1 MYPYDQGVL
10 NNIKAVLGQ
19 QPLLWLWPRQM
30 EGSGFSFPVNITR
43 MHSKDKPV
51 AAAEENGY
59 DKDNRSSMHS
69 TWTARSADDTQYGDG
84 NHSGDIGDCVLS
96 MDGITPQ
103 IPSTYPQP
111 IKQQPALPPVPPIP
125 VQHQYPSF
133 SLQSKSSTN
142 TLHTPTTPGSITT
155 FASTASTLVD
165 SKSKRQSTRSTSHT

>member
-43 MHSKDKPV
+43 MHGKGNPV
-51 AAAEENGY
+51 AAIEENGY
-59 DKDNRSSMHS
+59 DKDTRSSMHS
-69 TWTARSADDTQYGDG
+69 TWTARSADDTQYDDG

-103 IPSTYPQP
+103 IPNTYH
-111 IKQQPALPPVPPIP
+111 QPALPPVPPIP
-125 VQHQYPSF
+125 IQHQYPSS

-165 SKSKRQSTRSTSHT
+165 SKSKRHSTRSNGHT